1 MLNGKDL
8 GRAIEQAINKKLS
21 SGSVKSKTE
30 IARHFNVK
38 LPSIYDWIK
47 KGSISKDKLPELW
60 SYFSDVVGPEH
71 WGLKELHTT
80 LQKVESKYV
89 HDNDEHQFNNLIQAY
104 LSAPAERKEIINYLL
119 QQANTKEPSWVN
131 SDTRAY
137 IITLERQASEWL
149 NSKESNHK
157 PQKRPA

>member
-8 GRAIEQAINKKLS
+8 GRAIEQAINKKMA

-60 SYFSDVVGPEH
+60 NYFSDVVGPEH
-71 WGLKELHTT
+71 WGLKELHTP
-80 LQKVESKYV
+80 LKKVEPNCV
-89 HDNDEHQFNNLIQAY
+89 QNDRQFDDLFNAY
-104 LSAPAERKEIINYLL
+104 TSASAERKEIVNFLLL
-119 QQANTKEPSWVN
+119 QNSTSEPSWVN

-137 IITLERQASEWL
+137 ITTLERQASEWL
-149 NSKESNHK
+149 NNKENNDK
-157 PQKRPA
+157 PKKRPA

>member
-8 GRAIEQAINKKLS
+8 GRAIEQAINKKLA

-71 WGLKELHTT
+71 WGLKELHTP
-80 LQKVESKYV
+80 LKKVEP
-89 HDNDEHQFNNLIQAY
+89 NGTQNEQQFDDLIHAY
-104 LSAPAERKEIINYLL
+104 TSASAERKEIINFLLL
-119 QQANTKEPSWVN
+119 QNSTSEPSWVN

-137 IITLERQASEWL
+137 ITTLERQVSEWL
-149 NSKESNHK
+149 SNKENNDK
-157 PQKRPA
+157 PKKRPA

>member
-8 GRAIEQAINKKLS
+8 GRAIEQAINKKLA

-60 SYFSDVVGPEH
+60 NYFSDVVGPEH
-71 WGLKELHTT
+71 WGLKELHTP
-80 LQKVESKYV
+80 LKKVEPNCV
-89 HDNDEHQFNNLIQAY
+89 QNDRQFDDLFNAY
-104 LSAPAERKEIINYLL
+104 TSASAERKEIVNFLLL
-119 QQANTKEPSWVN
+119 QNSTSEPSWVN

-137 IITLERQASEWL
+137 ITTLERQASEWL
-149 NSKESNHK
+149 NNKENNDK
-157 PQKRPA
+157 PKKRPA

>member
-8 GRAIEQAINKKLS
+8 GRAIEQAINKKLI

-71 WGLKELHTT
+71 WGLKELHAP
-80 LQKVESKYV
+80 LKEVESSYTLE
-89 HDNDEHQFNNLIQAY
+89 EHQLDSLVHAY
-104 LSAPAERKEIINYLL
+104 LSATPERKEIVNYLL
-119 QQANTKEPSWVN
+119 LQNNAREPSWAN

-137 IITLERQASEWL
+137 ITTLERQASEWL
-149 NSKESNHK
+149 NSKENNEK
-157 PQKRPA
+157 PKKRPA

>member
-8 GRAIEQAINKKLS
+8 GRAIEQAIEKKLI

-71 WGLKELHTT
+71 WGLKELHAPIK
-80 LQKVESKYV
+80 KVELTPAL
-89 HDNDEHQFNNLIQAY
+89 HECQLNDLASAY
-104 LSAPAERKEIINYLL
+104 LSASAERKEIVNYLL
-119 QQANTKEPSWVN
+119 LQDSSKEPSWVN

-137 IITLERQASEWL
+137 ITTLERQASEWL
-149 NSKESNHK
+149 VGKKGNSK
-157 PQKRPA
+157 PQKRQA

>member
-1 MLNGKDL
+1 MLNGKEL
-8 GRAIEQAINKKLS
+8 GRAIGQAIDRKLT

-30 IARHFNVK
+30 IARHFGVK

-71 WGLKELHTT
+71 WGLKELHAP
-80 LQKVESKYV
+80 VMGGSSKINSPTSRE
-89 HDNDEHQFNNLIQAY
+89 NDLLKSYKSISH
-104 LSAPAERKEIINYLL
+104 ERKEIINYLL
-119 QQANTKEPSWVN
+119 LNNDEKTPGWVD

-137 IITLERQASEWL
+137 ITTLEHKVKEWL
-149 NSKESNHK
+149 AKEPNNK
-157 PQKRPA
+157 PKKRSA

>member
-71 WGLKELHTT
+71 WGLKEFHLPVNQWINGTRKIPARRCPEIE
-80 LQKVESKYV
+80 KVTSGV
-89 HDNDEHQFNNLIQAY
+89 
-104 LSAPAERKEIINYLL
+104 
-119 QQANTKEPSWVN
+119 
-131 SDTRAY
+131 
-137 IITLERQASEWL
+137 
-149 NSKESNHK
+149 
-157 PQKRPA
+157 

>member
-71 WGLKELHTT
+71 WGLKEFHLP
-80 LQKVESKYV
+80 LNKAESRCT
-89 HDNDEHQFNNLIQAY
+89 HDEHQLNSLIHAY
-104 LSAPAERKEIINYLL
+104 MSASAERKEIIKYLL
-119 QQANTKEPSWVN
+119 LQNNTKEPSWVN

-149 NSKESNHK
+149 NNNKSNK
-157 PQKRPA
+157 KSSKRPA

>member
-8 GRAIEQAINKKLS
+8 GRAIEQAINKKLA

-30 IARHFNVK
+30 IARHFNVN

-71 WGLKELHTT
+71 WGLKELHTPLKKEQPSRT
-80 LQKVESKYV
+80 QNEQ
-89 HDNDEHQFNNLIQAY
+89 QFEDLFNAY
-104 LSAPAERKEIINYLL
+104 E
-119 QQANTKEPSWVN
+119 
-131 SDTRAY
+131 
-137 IITLERQASEWL
+137 LERNRHGRSPLVEFL
-149 NSKESNHK
+149 
-157 PQKRPA
+157 